1 MKCDRPQAAADTRE
15 VVVKTIV
22 VGALIGVAM
31 SFAVATAQAQIKI
44 GIAGP
49 LTGSSQDAGQQQ
61 MVGAQRA
68 VTDIN
73 ANGGLLGQTLEAIS
87 VDDACEPKQAEAVA
101 RQLVSQ
107 GVVFVDGHACSAASI
122 AASPIYES
130 AGIMM
135 ISVSSN
141 PKFTEQGRS
150 NVFRIGGRDDQ
161 QGVVAGDYL
170 ADHYANKKIAIVNDG
185 SIYAVGLVEQTKKQL
200 NQRGVTEALFESY
213 APDQTDYPAL
223 IEKLVNAKVDAVYA
237 GGYASDIALIA
248 RLTKKKL
255 PDLKL
260 VSGDTLATDD
270 FLLIAGEAGEGA
282 HFTFGPDFRLRP
294 EAATVVAAF
303 RDTDSFEP
311 AGYTLQS
318 YAAIQAWAE
327 AVQQAGSLESAG
339 VIRAL
344 HGGAFDTVIGKIGFD
359 KKGDVTG
366 ISPFIWYATGKKTF
380 APVSGV
386 GQ

>member
-1 MKCDRPQAAADTRE
+1 M
-15 VVVKTIV
+15 
-22 VGALIGVAM
+22 
-31 SFAVATAQAQIKI
+31 
-44 GIAGP
+44 
-49 LTGSSQDAGQQQ
+49 
-61 MVGAQRA
+61 
-68 VTDIN
+68 
-73 ANGGLLGQTLEAIS
+73 
-87 VDDACEPKQAEAVA
+87 
-101 RQLVSQ
+101 
-107 GVVFVDGHACSAASI
+107 CSAASV

-223 IEKLVNAKVDAVYA
+223 IEKLVNAKVDVLYA

-248 RLTKKKL
+248 RLIKKKL

-344 HGGAFDTVIGKIGFD
+344 HSGAFDTVIGKIGFD

-366 ISPFIWYATGKKTF
+366 ISPFIWYA
-380 APVSGV
+380 AERRRSPPSAALVSN
-386 GQ
+386 

>member
-1 MKCDRPQAAADTRE
+1 
-15 VVVKTIV
+15 
-22 VGALIGVAM
+22 
-31 SFAVATAQAQIKI
+31 
-44 GIAGP
+44 
-49 LTGSSQDAGQQQ
+49 
-61 MVGAQRA
+61 
-68 VTDIN
+68 
-73 ANGGLLGQTLEAIS
+73 
-87 VDDACEPKQAEAVA
+87 VDDACDPKQAEAVA

-107 GVVFVDGHACSAASI
+107 GVVFVDGHVCSAASI
-122 AASPIYES
+122 AASPIYEA
-130 AGIMM
+130 AGVII
-135 ISVSSN
+135 ISPASTN
-141 PKFTEQGRS
+141 PTFTEQGRS
-150 NVFRIGGRDDQ
+150 NVFRLIGRDDQ

-170 ADHYANKKIAIVNDG
+170 ADHYAKKKIAIVNDG
-185 SIYAVGLVEQTKKQL
+185 QVYGLGLAEQTKKQL
-200 NQRGVTEALFESY
+200 NRRGVAEAMFESY
-213 APDQTDYPAL
+213 APEQTDYPAL
-223 IEKLVNAKVDAVYA
+223 IERLVNAKVDVVYA
-237 GGYASDIALIA
+237 GGYAGDIALIA
-248 RLTKKKL
+248 RLSKKKL

-294 EAATVVAAF
+294 EAATVVAAL
-303 RDTDSFEP
+303 RNTDSFEP

-366 ISPFIWYATGKKTF
+366 ISPFIWYAWGKKTF
-380 APVSGV
+380 APVSSV

>member
-1 MKCDRPQAAADTRE
+1 MKAMIKA
-15 VVVKTIV
+15 
-22 VGALIGVAM
+22 IGVGSLIAIAL
-31 SFAVATAQAQIKI
+31 SIAATAAQAQIKI
-44 GIAGP
+44 GVAGP
-49 LTGSSQDAGQQQ
+49 LTGSSHGIGEQQQ
-61 MVGAQRA
+61 AGAQRA
-68 VTDIN
+68 VADIN
-73 ANGGLLGQTLEAIS
+73 ANGGVLGQQLEAIL

-107 GVVFVDGHACSAASI
+107 GVVFVDGHMCSAASI
-122 AASPIYES
+122 AASPIYEA
-130 AGIMM
+130 AGIIM
-135 ISVSSN
+135 ISAASTN

-150 NVFRIGGRDDQ
+150 NVFRLVGRDDQ

-170 ADHYANKKIAIVNDG
+170 ADHYGKSNIAIINDG
-185 SIYAVGLVEQTKKQL
+185 QAYGLGLVEQTKKQL
-200 NQRGVTEALFESY
+200 NRRGVAEAMFESY
-213 APDQTDYPAL
+213 APEQTDYPAL
-223 IEKLVNAKVDAVYA
+223 VEKLVDAKVDVVYA
-237 GGYASDIALIA
+237 GGYAGDIALIA
-248 RLTKKKL
+248 RLSKKKL

-260 VSGDTLATDD
+260 VSGDSLATDD

-294 EAATVVAAF
+294 EAATVVAAL

-327 AVQQAGSLESAG
+327 AVQQAGSLESAR

-344 HGGAFDTVIGKIGFD
+344 HTGAFDTVIGKIGFD

-366 ISPFIWYATGKKTF
+366 ISPF
-380 APVSGV
+380 V
-386 GQ
+386 